1 MHLLSFSDGKKD
13 LIEIAELNNTSIFDF
28 EQDIKDLI
36 KPDLLIKVNP

>member
-28 EQDIKDLI
+28 EQIKDLL
-36 KPDLLIKVNP
+36 KADLLIKVNP